1 MKNLLKYL
9 KPYTKESILSPL
21 FKLLEVLFELTVP
34 VIVAKMIDT
43 GAAQHDHR
51 YIFLCT
57 AALLAMALLGFGS
70 TVTAQFFAAK
80 AAAGFGT
87 SLRQAMF
94 DHIQKFSFSMLDRA
108 GSDTLVTRINDDVS
122 QVQNGVNMCLRL
134 ILRSPFVVLGAT
146 AVAFT
151 INVKCAVI
159 FAVTVPVLFAVIFAI
174 MLISIPLFKKVQTAL
189 DRITELTRENIT
201 GVRVIRAFC
210 REKYAA
216 AEFEDSNSELTRLNE
231 FVGKIS
237 AVLNPLT
244 YALINI
250 AAVILIDRAAV
261 EVNLGNLQQGEAV
274 ALYNYMMQIIVEL
287 IKLAALIITL
297 NKSMACAG
305 RISEVLAMEPDMKY
319 PEEDM
324 ISPAA
329 GGAAVKFDSVTFR
342 YQNAAAPSLKNISF
356 EAGYG
361 QTVGIIG
368 GTGSGK
374 TTLVN
379 LIMRF
384 YDATEGKVLLDGAD
398 IKGYSKQSLDRK
410 TGIVQQRTVLFK
422 GSIRENLKWGNEASD
437 DERLWQALE
446 TAQAKDVVKN
456 KPGQLDFELERNGGN
471 LSGGQRQRISIA
483 RTLVKEPEILIF
495 DDSFSALDFAT
506 EAALRKALRSSNAG
520 GAVFIVS
527 QRISAIRQS
536 DMIIVLDNGAM
547 AGKGTHEELMADCE
561 TYREIYYS
569 QFPEERTQNEQQ
581 K

>member
-1 MKNLLKYL
+1 MKNLIKYL
-9 KPYTKESILSPL
+9 KPYTKESILAPL
-21 FKLLEVLFELTVP
+21 FKLLEVAFDLMVP
-34 VIVAKMIDT
+34 VVVAKMIDT
-43 GAAQHDHR
+43 GVAQQDYTFIFRCAA
-51 YIFLCT
+51 I
-57 AALLAMALLGFGS
+57 LLAMALLGLLCS
-70 TVTAQFFAAK
+70 VTAQFFAAR
-80 AAAGFGT
+80 ASAGFGA
-87 SLRQAMF
+87 SLRQTMF

-108 GSDTLVTRINDDVS
+108 GSDTLITRINDDVN

-134 ILRSPFVVLGAT
+134 ILRSPFIVLGAT

-151 INVKCAVI
+151 VNVKCAVI

-174 MLISIPLFKKVQTAL
+174 MLVSIPLFKKVQEKL
-189 DRITELTRENIT
+189 DRITELTRENLT

-216 AEFEDSNSELTRLNE
+216 GEFEDSNRELARLNE

-244 YALINI
+244 YAMINI
-250 AAVILIDRAAV
+250 AAVILIDKAAI
-261 EVNLGNLQQGEAV
+261 EVNLGNLQQGETV

-305 RISEVLAMEPDMKY
+305 RISEVLAMKPDMEY
-319 PEEDM
+319 PEADTVSYEAGN
-324 ISPAA
+324 PAVEFA
-329 GGAAVKFDSVTFR
+329 DVTFS
-342 YQNAAAPSLKNISF
+342 YENAAAPSLKNISF
-356 EAGYG
+356 AVEHG

-379 LIMRF
+379 LIARF
-384 YDATEGKVLLDGAD
+384 YDATEGEVLIDGTD
-398 IKGYSKQSLDRK
+398 IKNYSKETLEKRC
-410 TGIVQQRTVLFK
+410 GIVQQKTVLFK
-422 GSIRENLKWGNEASD
+422 GSIRDNLRWGNEKAD
-437 DERLWQALE
+437 DEKLWKALE
-446 TAQAKDVVKN
+446 TAQAKDVAAG
-456 KPGQLDFELERNGGN
+456 KPGQLDFELERGGGN

-506 EAALRKALRSSNAG
+506 EAALRKALHNMERQA
-520 GAVFIVS
+520 AVFIVS
-527 QRISAIRQS
+527 QRISAIRNS
-536 DMIIVLDNGAM
+536 DIIIVLDNGVM
-547 AGKGTHEELMADCE
+547 AGKGSHEELMNSCE

-569 QFPEERTQNEQQ
+569 QFPEERCAE
-581 K
+581 

>member
-1 MKNLLKYL
+1 MKNLIKYL
-9 KPYTKESILSPL
+9 KPYTKESILAPL
-21 FKLLEVLFELTVP
+21 FKPLEVAFDLMVP
-34 VIVAKMIDT
+34 VVVAKMIDT
-43 GAAQHDHR
+43 GVAQQDYTFIFRCAA
-51 YIFLCT
+51 I
-57 AALLAMALLGFGS
+57 LLAMALLGLLCS
-70 TVTAQFFAAK
+70 VTAQFFAAR
-80 AAAGFGT
+80 ASAGFGA
-87 SLRQAMF
+87 SLRQTMF

-108 GSDTLVTRINDDVS
+108 GSDTLITRINDDVN

-134 ILRSPFVVLGAT
+134 ILRSPFIVLGAT

-151 INVKCAVI
+151 VNVKCAVI

-174 MLISIPLFKKVQTAL
+174 MLVSIPLFKKVQAGL

-201 GVRVIRAFC
+201 GVRVIRAFG

-216 AEFEDSNSELTRLNE
+216 GEFEDSNRELTRLNE

-244 YALINI
+244 YAMINI
-250 AAVILIDRAAV
+250 AAVILIDKAAI
-261 EVNLGNLQQGEAV
+261 EVNLGNLQQGETV

-297 NKSMACAG
+297 NKSVACAG
-305 RISEVLAMEPDMKY
+305 RISEVLDMKPDMEY
-319 PEEDM
+319 PEADTVSYEAGN
-324 ISPAA
+324 PAVEFA
-329 GGAAVKFDSVTFR
+329 DVTFS
-342 YQNAAAPSLKNISF
+342 YENAAAPSLKNISF
-356 EAGYG
+356 AAEHG

-379 LIMRF
+379 LIARF
-384 YDATEGKVLLDGAD
+384 YDATEGKVLIDGTD
-398 IKGYSKQSLDRK
+398 IKNYSKETLEKRC
-410 TGIVQQRTVLFK
+410 GIVQQKTVLFK
-422 GSIRENLKWGNEASD
+422 GSIRDNLRWGNEKAD
-437 DERLWQALE
+437 DEKLWKALE
-446 TAQAKDVVKN
+446 TAQAKDVVRS
-456 KPGQLDFELERNGGN
+456 KPGQLDFELERGGGN

-506 EAALRKALRSSNAG
+506 EAALRKALHNMERQA
-520 GAVFIVS
+520 AVFIVS
-527 QRISAIRQS
+527 QRISAIRNS
-536 DMIIVLDNGAM
+536 DIIIVLDNGVM
-547 AGKGTHEELMADCE
+547 AGKGSHEELMNSCE

-569 QFPEERTQNEQQ
+569 QFPEERCA

>member
-1 MKNLLKYL
+1 MKNLIKYL
-9 KPYTKESILSPL
+9 KPYTKESILAPL
-21 FKLLEVLFELTVP
+21 FKLLEVAFDLMVP
-34 VIVAKMIDT
+34 VVVAKMIDT
-43 GAAQHDHR
+43 GVAQQDYTFIFRCAA
-51 YIFLCT
+51 I
-57 AALLAMALLGFGS
+57 LLAMALLGLLCS
-70 TVTAQFFAAK
+70 VTAQFFAAR
-80 AAAGFGT
+80 ASAGFGA
-87 SLRQAMF
+87 SLRQTMF

-108 GSDTLVTRINDDVS
+108 GSDTLITRINDDVN
-122 QVQNGVNMCLRL
+122 QVQSGVNMCLRL
-134 ILRSPFVVLGAT
+134 ILRSPFIVFGAT

-151 INVKCAVI
+151 VNVKCAVI

-174 MLISIPLFKKVQTAL
+174 MLVSIPLFKKVQAGL

-201 GVRVIRAFC
+201 GVRVIRAFG

-216 AEFEDSNSELTRLNE
+216 GEFEDSNRELTRLNE

-250 AAVILIDRAAV
+250 AAVILIDKAAI
-261 EVNLGNLQQGEAV
+261 EVNLGNLQQGETV

-305 RISEVLAMEPDMKY
+305 RISEVLAMKPDMEY
-319 PEEDM
+319 PEADTVSHEAGN
-324 ISPAA
+324 PAVEFA
-329 GGAAVKFDSVTFR
+329 DVTFS
-342 YQNAAAPSLKNISF
+342 YENAAAPSLKNISF
-356 EAGYG
+356 AVENG

-379 LIMRF
+379 LIARF
-384 YDATEGKVLLDGAD
+384 YDATEGKVLIDGTD
-398 IKGYSKQSLDRK
+398 IKNYSKETLEKRC
-410 TGIVQQRTVLFK
+410 GIVQQKTVLFK
-422 GSIRENLKWGNEASD
+422 GSIRDNLRWGNEKAD
-437 DERLWQALE
+437 DEKLWKALE
-446 TAQAKDVVKN
+446 TAQAKDVAAG
-456 KPGQLDFELERNGGN
+456 KPGQLDFELERGGGN

-506 EAALRKALRSSNAG
+506 EAALRKALHNMERQA
-520 GAVFIVS
+520 AVFIVS
-527 QRISAIRQS
+527 QRISAIRNS
-536 DMIIVLDNGAM
+536 DIIIVLDNGVM
-547 AGKGTHEELMADCE
+547 AGKGSHEELMNSCE

-569 QFPEERTQNEQQ
+569 QFPEERCAE
-581 K
+581 

>member
-1 MKNLLKYL
+1 MKNLIKYL
-9 KPYTKESILSPL
+9 KPYTKESILAPF
-21 FKLLEVLFELTVP
+21 FKLLEVAFDLMVP
-34 VIVAKMIDT
+34 VVVAKMIDT
-43 GAAQHDHR
+43 GVAQQDYTFIFRCAA
-51 YIFLCT
+51 I
-57 AALLAMALLGFGS
+57 LLAMALLGLLCS
-70 TVTAQFFAAK
+70 VTAQFFAAR
-80 AAAGFGT
+80 ASAGFGA
-87 SLRQAMF
+87 SLRQTMF

-108 GSDTLVTRINDDVS
+108 GSDTLITRINDDVN

-134 ILRSPFVVLGAT
+134 ILRSPFIVLGAT

-151 INVKCAVI
+151 VNVKCAVI

-174 MLISIPLFKKVQTAL
+174 MLVSIPLFKKVQAGL

-201 GVRVIRAFC
+201 GVRVIRAFG

-216 AEFEDSNSELTRLNE
+216 GEFEDSNRELTRLNE

-250 AAVILIDRAAV
+250 AAVILIDKAAI
-261 EVNLGNLQQGEAV
+261 EVNLGNLQQGETV

-305 RISEVLAMEPDMKY
+305 RISEVLDMKPDMEY
-319 PEEDM
+319 PEADTVSYEAGN
-324 ISPAA
+324 PAVEFA
-329 GGAAVKFDSVTFR
+329 DVTFS
-342 YQNAAAPSLKNISF
+342 YENAAAPSLKNISF
-356 EAGYG
+356 AAEHG

-379 LIMRF
+379 LIARF
-384 YDATEGKVLLDGAD
+384 YDATEGKVLIDGTD
-398 IKGYSKQSLDRK
+398 IKNYSKETLEK
-410 TGIVQQRTVLFK
+410 MCGIVQQKTVLFK
-422 GSIRENLKWGNEASD
+422 GSIRDNLRWGNEKAD
-437 DERLWQALE
+437 DEKLWKALE
-446 TAQAKDVVKN
+446 TAQAKDVVAG
-456 KPGQLDFELERNGGN
+456 KPGQLDFELERGGGN

-506 EAALRKALRSSNAG
+506 EAALRKALHNMERQA
-520 GAVFIVS
+520 AVFIVS
-527 QRISAIRQS
+527 QRISAIRNS
-536 DMIIVLDNGAM
+536 DIIIVLDNGVM
-547 AGKGTHEELMADCE
+547 AGKGSHEELMNSCE

-569 QFPEERTQNEQQ
+569 QFPEERCA

>member
-1 MKNLLKYL
+1 MKNLIKYL
-9 KPYTKESILSPL
+9 KPYTKESILAPL
-21 FKLLEVLFELTVP
+21 FKLLEVAFDLMVP
-34 VIVAKMIDT
+34 VVVAKMIDT
-43 GAAQHDHR
+43 GVAQQDYTFIFRCAA
-51 YIFLCT
+51 I
-57 AALLAMALLGFGS
+57 LLAMALLGLLCS
-70 TVTAQFFAAK
+70 VTAQFFAAR
-80 AAAGFGT
+80 ASAGFGA
-87 SLRQAMF
+87 SLRQTMF

-108 GSDTLVTRINDDVS
+108 GSDTLITRINDDVN

-134 ILRSPFVVLGAT
+134 ILRSPFIVLGAT

-151 INVKCAVI
+151 VNVKCAVI
-159 FAVTVPVLFAVIFAI
+159 FAVTVPVLFAVIFGI
-174 MLISIPLFKKVQTAL
+174 MLTSIPLFKKVQEKL
-189 DRITELTRENIT
+189 DRITELTRENLT
-201 GVRVIRAFC
+201 GVRVIRAFG

-216 AEFEDSNSELTRLNE
+216 GEFEDSNRELTRLNE

-250 AAVILIDRAAV
+250 AAVILIDKAAI
-261 EVNLGNLQQGEAV
+261 EVNLGNLQQGETV

-305 RISEVLAMEPDMKY
+305 RISEVLAMKPDMEY
-319 PEEDM
+319 PEADTVSYEAGN
-324 ISPAA
+324 PAVEFA
-329 GGAAVKFDSVTFR
+329 DVTFS
-342 YQNAAAPSLKNISF
+342 YENAAAPSLKNISF
-356 EAGYG
+356 AAEHG

-379 LIMRF
+379 LIARF
-384 YDATEGKVLLDGAD
+384 YDATEGKVLIDGTD
-398 IKGYSKQSLDRK
+398 IKNYSKETLEKRC
-410 TGIVQQRTVLFK
+410 GIVQQKTVLFK
-422 GSIRENLKWGNEASD
+422 GSIRDNLRWGNEKAD
-437 DERLWQALE
+437 DEKLWKALE
-446 TAQAKDVVKN
+446 TAQAKDVAAG
-456 KPGQLDFELERNGGN
+456 KPGQLDFELERGGGN

-506 EAALRKALRSSNAG
+506 EAALRKALHNMERQA
-520 GAVFIVS
+520 AVFIVS
-527 QRISAIRQS
+527 QRISAIRNS
-536 DMIIVLDNGAM
+536 DIIIVLDNGIM
-547 AGKGTHEELMADCE
+547 AGKGSHEELMKTCE

-569 QFPEERTQNEQQ
+569 QFPEERCA

>member
-1 MKNLLKYL
+1 MKNLIKYL
-9 KPYTKESILSPL
+9 KPYTKESILAPL
-21 FKLLEVLFELTVP
+21 FKLLEVAFDLMVP
-34 VIVAKMIDT
+34 VVVAKMIDT
-43 GAAQHDHR
+43 GVAQQDYTFIFRCAA
-51 YIFLCT
+51 I
-57 AALLAMALLGFGS
+57 LLAMALLGLLCS
-70 TVTAQFFAAK
+70 VTAQFFAAR
-80 AAAGFGT
+80 ASAGFGA
-87 SLRQAMF
+87 SLRQTML

-108 GSDTLVTRINDDVS
+108 GSDTLITRINDDVN

-134 ILRSPFVVLGAT
+134 ILRSPFIVLGAT

-151 INVKCAVI
+151 VNVKCAVI

-174 MLISIPLFKKVQTAL
+174 MLVSIPLFKKVQAGL
-189 DRITELTRENIT
+189 DRITELTRENLT

-216 AEFEDSNSELTRLNE
+216 GEFEDSNRELTRLNE

-244 YALINI
+244 YAMINI
-250 AAVILIDRAAV
+250 AAVILIDKAAI
-261 EVNLGNLQQGEAV
+261 EVNLGNLQQGETV

-297 NKSMACAG
+297 NKSVACAG
-305 RISEVLAMEPDMKY
+305 RISEVLDMKPDMEY
-319 PEEDM
+319 PEADTVSYEAGN
-324 ISPAA
+324 PAVEFA
-329 GGAAVKFDSVTFR
+329 DVTFS
-342 YQNAAAPSLKNISF
+342 YENAAAPSLKNISF
-356 EAGYG
+356 AAEHG

-379 LIMRF
+379 LIARF
-384 YDATEGKVLLDGAD
+384 YDATEGKVLIDGTD
-398 IKGYSKQSLDRK
+398 IKNYSKETLGKRC
-410 TGIVQQRTVLFK
+410 GIVQQKTVLFK
-422 GSIRENLKWGNEASD
+422 GSIRDNLRWGNEKAD
-437 DERLWQALE
+437 DEKLWKALE
-446 TAQAKDVVKN
+446 TAQAKDVAAG
-456 KPGQLDFELERNGGN
+456 KPGQLDFELERGGGN

-506 EAALRKALRSSNAG
+506 EAALRKALHNMERQA
-520 GAVFIVS
+520 AVFIVS
-527 QRISAIRQS
+527 QRISAIRNS
-536 DMIIVLDNGAM
+536 DIIIVLDNGVM
-547 AGKGTHEELMADCE
+547 AGKGSHEELMNSCE

-569 QFPEERTQNEQQ
+569 QFPEERCA

>member
-1 MKNLLKYL
+1 MKNLIKYL
-9 KPYTKESILSPL
+9 KPYTKESILAPL
-21 FKLLEVLFELTVP
+21 FKLLEVAFDLMVP
-34 VIVAKMIDT
+34 VVVAKMIDT
-43 GAAQHDHR
+43 GVAQQDYTFIFRCAA
-51 YIFLCT
+51 I
-57 AALLAMALLGFGS
+57 LLAMALLGLLCS
-70 TVTAQFFAAK
+70 VTAQFFAAR
-80 AAAGFGT
+80 ASAGFGA
-87 SLRQAMF
+87 SLRQTMF

-108 GSDTLVTRINDDVS
+108 GSDTLITRINDDVN

-134 ILRSPFVVLGAT
+134 ILRSPFIVLGAT

-151 INVKCAVI
+151 VNVKCAVI

-174 MLISIPLFKKVQTAL
+174 MLVSIPLFKKVQEKL
-189 DRITELTRENIT
+189 DRITELTRENLT

-216 AEFEDSNSELTRLNE
+216 GEFEDSNRELARLNE

-244 YALINI
+244 YAMINI
-250 AAVILIDRAAV
+250 AAVILIDKAAI
-261 EVNLGNLQQGEAV
+261 EVNLGNLQQGETV

-305 RISEVLAMEPDMKY
+305 RISEVLAMKPDMEY
-319 PEEDM
+319 PEADTVSYEAGN
-324 ISPAA
+324 PAVEFA
-329 GGAAVKFDSVTFR
+329 DVTFS
-342 YQNAAAPSLKNISF
+342 YENAAAPSLKNISF
-356 EAGYG
+356 AVEHG

-379 LIMRF
+379 LIARF
-384 YDATEGKVLLDGAD
+384 YDATEGEVLIDGTD
-398 IKGYSKQSLDRK
+398 IKNYSKETLEKRC
-410 TGIVQQRTVLFK
+410 GIVQQKTVLFK
-422 GSIRENLKWGNEASD
+422 GSIRDNLRWGNEKAD
-437 DERLWQALE
+437 DEKLWKALE
-446 TAQAKDVVKN
+446 TAQAKDVAAG
-456 KPGQLDFELERNGGN
+456 KPGQLDFELERGGGN

-506 EAALRKALRSSNAG
+506 EAALRKALHNMERQA
-520 GAVFIVS
+520 AVFIVS
-527 QRISAIRQS
+527 QRISAIRNS
-536 DMIIVLDNGAM
+536 DIIIVLDNGVM
-547 AGKGTHEELMADCE
+547 AGKGSHEELMNSCE

-569 QFPEERTQNEQQ
+569 QFPEERCA

>member
-1 MKNLLKYL
+1 MKNLIKYL
-9 KPYTKESILSPL
+9 KPYMKESILSPF
-21 FKLLEVLFELTVP
+21 FKLLEVVFDLMVP
-34 VIVAKMIDT
+34 VVVAKMIDT
-43 GAAQHDHR
+43 GVAQQDYTFIFKCAA
-51 YIFLCT
+51 I
-57 AALLAMALLGFGS
+57 LLAMALLGLLCS
-70 TVTAQFFAAK
+70 VTAQFFAAR
-80 AAAGFGT
+80 ASAGFGA
-87 SLRQAMF
+87 SLRQTMF
-94 DHIQKFSFSMLDRA
+94 DHIQRFSFSMLDRA
-108 GSDTLVTRINDDVS
+108 GSDTLITRINDDVN
-122 QVQNGVNMCLRL
+122 QVQSGVNMCLRL
-134 ILRSPFVVLGAT
+134 ILRSPFIVLGAT

-151 INVKCAVI
+151 VNVKCAVI

-174 MLISIPLFKKVQTAL
+174 MLVSIPLFKKVQAGL

-216 AEFEDSNSELTRLNE
+216 GEFEDSNRELTRLNE

-244 YALINI
+244 YAMINI
-250 AAVILIDRAAV
+250 AAVILIDKAAI
-261 EVNLGNLQQGEAV
+261 EVNLGNLQQGETV

-305 RISEVLAMEPDMKY
+305 RISEVLAMKPDMEY
-319 PEEDM
+319 PEADTVSYEAGN
-324 ISPAA
+324 PA
-329 GGAAVKFDSVTFR
+329 VEFDDVTFS
-342 YQNAAAPSLKNISF
+342 YENAAAPSLKNISF
-356 EAGYG
+356 AAEHG

-379 LIMRF
+379 LIARF
-384 YDATEGKVLLDGAD
+384 YDATEGKVLIDGTD
-398 IKGYSKQSLDRK
+398 IKNYSKETLGKRC
-410 TGIVQQRTVLFK
+410 GIVQQKTVLFK
-422 GSIRENLKWGNEASD
+422 GSIRDNLRWGNEKAD
-437 DERLWQALE
+437 DEKLWKALE
-446 TAQAKDVVKN
+446 TAQAKDVAAG
-456 KPGQLDFELERNGGN
+456 KPGQLDFELERGGGN

-506 EAALRKALRSSNAG
+506 EAALRKALHNMERQA
-520 GAVFIVS
+520 AVFIVS
-527 QRISAIRQS
+527 QRISAIRNS
-536 DMIIVLDNGAM
+536 DIIIVLDNGVM
-547 AGKGTHEELMADCE
+547 AGKGSHEELMNSCE

-569 QFPEERTQNEQQ
+569 QFPEERCA

>member
-9 KPYTKESILSPL
+9 KPYTKESILAPF
-21 FKLLEVLFELTVP
+21 FKLLEVVFDLMVP
-34 VIVAKMIDT
+34 VVVAKMIDT
-43 GAAQHDHR
+43 GVAQQDYTFIFRCAA
-51 YIFLCT
+51 I
-57 AALLAMALLGFGS
+57 LLAMALLGLLCS
-70 TVTAQFFAAK
+70 VTAQFFAAR
-80 AAAGFGT
+80 ASAGFGA
-87 SLRQAMF
+87 SLRQTMF

-108 GSDTLVTRINDDVS
+108 GSDTLITRINDDVN

-134 ILRSPFVVLGAT
+134 ILRSPFIVFGAT

-151 INVKCAVI
+151 VNVKCAVI
-159 FAVTVPVLFAVIFAI
+159 FAVTVPVLFAVIFGI
-174 MLISIPLFKKVQTAL
+174 MLTSIPLFKKVQEKL

-201 GVRVIRAFC
+201 GVRVIRAFG

-216 AEFEDSNSELTRLNE
+216 GEFEDSNRELTRLNE

-244 YALINI
+244 YAMINI
-250 AAVILIDRAAV
+250 AAVILIDKAAI
-261 EVNLGNLQQGEAV
+261 EVNLGNLQQGETV

-305 RISEVLAMEPDMKY
+305 RISEVLDMKPDMEY
-319 PEEDM
+319 PEADTVSYEAGN
-324 ISPAA
+324 PAVEFA
-329 GGAAVKFDSVTFR
+329 DVTFS
-342 YQNAAAPSLKNISF
+342 YENAAAPSLKNISF
-356 EAGYG
+356 VAEHG

-379 LIMRF
+379 LIARF
-384 YDATEGKVLLDGAD
+384 YDATEGMVLLDGAD
-398 IKGYSKQSLDRK
+398 IKGYSKESLDRK

-422 GSIRENLKWGNEASD
+422 GSIRDNLKWGNEAAD
-437 DERLWQALE
+437 DDKLWEALE
-446 TAQAKDVVKN
+446 TAQAKDVVQG
-456 KPGQLDFELERNGGN
+456 KPGQLDFELERGGGN

-483 RTLVKEPEILIF
+483 RTLVKEPEVLIF

-506 EAALRKALRSSNAG
+506 EAALRKALHKMNRQA
-520 GAVFIVS
+520 AVFIVS
-527 QRISAIRQS
+527 QRISAIRNS
-536 DMIIVLDNGAM
+536 DIIIVLDNGSM
-547 AGKGTHEELMADCE
+547 AGKGSHEELMKTCE
-561 TYREIYYS
+561 TYQEIYYS
-569 QFPEERTQNEQQ
+569 QFPEERCA